1 MVNGLLTTGDAA
13 AQAGLTPRRLQQLAH
28 ALRAHGVA
36 LPQAPYGQGTLW
48 PPEVVEALKEH
59 KGQGL
64 EALLQDPRLQGYR
77 AAPEPLAAALAVG
90 EVLEVVWGLRH
101 VLNSLARNDSYNRWG
116 SVFRDT
122 FGGLE

>member
-1 MVNGLLTTGDAA
+1 MNGLLTTGDAA

-28 ALRAHGVA
+28 ALRAHGVN

-48 PPEVVEALKEH
+48 PPEVVDAVKDH
-59 KGQGL
+59 KGEAL

-77 AAPEPLAAALAVG
+77 TTPEPLAAALAVG
-90 EVLEVVWGLRH
+90 EALEVAWGLRYALK
-101 VLNSLARNDSYNRWG
+101 VLARNDSFNRFG

-122 FGGLE
+122 FGGLG